1 VVDPAIAGLKEG
13 EKRRERAFL
22 ALIPRIQIVTQ
33 AFVGKFA
40 DLSIQAAPNFHVGS
54 YLTRR
59 GNIFSAGVWVASGCY
74 ASPCAFDY
82 DEFGRGQVR
91 AR

>member
-1 VVDPAIAGLKEG
+1 MVDSAIAGLKEG

-33 AFVGKFA
+33 AFVGKFE

-59 GNIFSAGVWVASGCY
+59 ANIFSAI
-74 ASPCAFDY
+74 D
-82 DEFGRGQVR
+82 
-91 AR
+91 